1 MPPDWNELRARL
13 SHDLV
18 KNRLIPGTTRMTR
31 IVSGSVI
38 ADPIETFD
46 LIIITVWAETKTPLQ
61 VLFDT
66 CESDLSPRNYFSVE
80 PLVHCPPSTM
90 EWLPDLIHELW
101 LERHDIRGWSE
112 AGKTLAEDL
121 DLAIQNAGEL
131 LQYHNVDDRKGDLL
145 EAFVLLQNRTA
156 SLSAHLSAI
165 DSKSLI

>member
-1 MPPDWNELRARL
+1 MPDWNELRVRL

-18 KNRLIPGTTRMTR
+18 KNRLIPGTTRMVR

-38 ADPIETFD
+38 EDPVETFD
-46 LIIITVWAETKTPLQ
+46 LIITTVWAETNESLQ

-66 CESDLSPRNYFSVE
+66 CESALSPRNYFLVE
-80 PLVHCPPSTM
+80 PLVYCPPSTM

-112 AGKTLAEDL
+112 AGKTLADEL
-121 DLAIQNAGEL
+121 NLAIQNAGEL
-131 LQYHNVDDRKGDLL
+131 LQYYNADDRKGDLL
-145 EAFVLLQNRTA
+145 EAFVVLQNRTA

>member
-1 MPPDWNELRARL
+1 MPDWNELRVRL

-18 KNRLIPGTTRMTR
+18 KNRLIPGTTRMMR

-46 LIIITVWAETKTPLQ
+46 LIITTVWTETNPTLQ
-61 VLFDT
+61 ALFET
-66 CESDLSPRNYFSVE
+66 CESALSPRNYFLVE

-90 EWLPDLIHELW
+90 EWLPDVIHELW

-112 AGKTLAEDL
+112 TGKTLAEEL

-131 LQYHNVDDRKGDLL
+131 LQYRNFDDRKGDLL
-145 EAFVLLQNRTA
+145 EAFVVLQNRTA

-165 DSKSLI
+165 DSKSLL